1 MNNVCLFIDHLINEY
16 IQDCDEKA
24 VSLNET
30 KIWNEIQ
37 IPIWTIQVQNPDLDW
52 WNGAPQRKCSVLSL
66 LI

>member
-37 IPIWTIQVQNPDLDW
+37 IPIWTIQVQNRIYIGEMEHR
-52 WNGAPQRKCSVLSL
+52 NSSVVFSL
-66 LI
+66 C

>member
-1 MNNVCLFIDHLINEY
+1 MNEY
-16 IQDCDEKA
+16 IQVCDQKA

-37 IPIWTIQVQNPDLDW
+37 IPIWTIQAQNPDLDW
-52 WNGAPQRKCSVLSL
+52 WNGAPQSKCSVLSF